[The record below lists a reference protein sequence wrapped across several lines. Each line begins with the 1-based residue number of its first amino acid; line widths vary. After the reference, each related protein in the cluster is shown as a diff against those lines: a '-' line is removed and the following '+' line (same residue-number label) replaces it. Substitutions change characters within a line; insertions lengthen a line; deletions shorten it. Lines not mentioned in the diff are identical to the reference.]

1 MTASLGK
8 FAKVVGIAFGVKKL
22 ISFGA
27 SAIEVASDIQEVQN
41 VVDTA
46 FGSMS
51 YKMEEFANAAVDN
64 FGISKLTAKQTGS
77 TFMAMA
83 SGMNLATDY
92 ASDLAIQLTALSAD
106 MASFYNVEQSVASTA
121 LKSIFTGETETLKQF
136 GVVITEVNLQEYA
149 MSKGIDK
156 TISSMN
162 QQEKVMLR
170 ADYVTE
176 QLALASGDF
185 AKTQDS
191 WANQTRILTERWKE
205 FKSVIGT
212 GLITALTPALQ
223 FLNTFLQRLI
233 DIANAIGTVMSKL
246 FGIKAQKFTSAASTA
261 TDATDSISAG
271 LDGVSGSADKA
282 AKSVKNAQAAFDD
295 IDVLELPDD
304 SSEASG
310 GASGAGID
318 VTTIEDAGSTFD
330 EIQEKIKIL
339 GVSIDDLKKSFSEG
353 WDNGFKTDKLD
364 ETVQNF
370 KDIKEDLIEIFSDDR
385 VQKSYEKFANQL
397 ARTAG
402 TVAGAS
408 ASVAIS
414 VTNGI
419 TGGVKNALDNPIVK
433 EFASNK
439 ISNILNNL
447 TEIFEAI
454 EDVAAA
460 IADVA
465 TAFESPGFKK
475 IIEFFTQ
482 LGIAVGLS
490 RIEDI
495 TGFFKD
501 LIKLNISPF
510 TENAGLLK
518 ENLELLFEII
528 GNLLTPARELLD
540 VFMSNDKD
548 YEDSFIHKALDA
560 LTSVKVAN
568 AESILTNLN
577 AVLSGFAEAT
587 SVAAEGWE
595 SFFDNKDEMLREF
608 GENVG
613 ALFSRESW
621 DERFSAMG
629 ESLAT
634 KFSEMKE
641 QWNISIAS
649 WWTENV
655 VPWFTK
661 EKWENIFDNIKT
673 SLIKKFEQTKSQW
686 AIKIALWWTE
696 NVAPWFTLER
706 WSQLGTNM
714 AQGIGNGFNAIV
726 QRVKEIINGVISEIE
741 SGVNLAIQGVNQLV
755 ALYNSAASKI
765 PNAPQID
772 SISPVNIP
780 RLAQGAVFQGGSP
793 YLAIVND
800 QPAGQT
806 NVETPLST
814 IQEAVQNV
822 IDSKQGFGGGTAQ
835 IILDGQVVGTL
846 LLPYLQSENNR
857 IGATLAIP

>member
-8 FAKVVGIAFGVKKL
+8 FAKVVGIAFGVKQL

-46 FGSMS
+46 FGSMA
-51 YKMEEFANAAVDN
+51 YKMEEFANAAVEN

-136 GVVITEVNLQEYA
+136 GVVMTEVNLQEYA

-223 FLNTFLQRLI
+223 FLNAFLQKLI

-246 FGIKAQKFTSAASTA
+246 FGIKAQKFTSTASAA

-271 LDGVSGSADKA
+271 LDDVSGSADKA

-295 IDVLELPDD
+295 IDVLEINDG
-304 SSEASG
+304 SSDASG
-310 GASGAGID
+310 GSSGSAID
-318 VTTIEDAGSTFD
+318 VTEIEDTGSTFD
-330 EIQEKIKIL
+330 EIQEKVKIL
-339 GVSIDDLKKSFSEG
+339 GVSIDELKKSFSEG
-353 WDNGFKTDKLD
+353 WENGFKTDKLE
-364 ETVQNF
+364 ETKQNI
-370 KDIKEDLIEIFSDDR
+370 KDIKEDLIEIFTDDR
-385 VQKSYEKFANQL
+385 VQKSYDKFANQL

-408 ASVAIS
+408 SSVAIS

-419 TGGVKNALDNPIVK
+419 TGGVKSALDNPIVK
-433 EFASNK
+433 EFASKK
-439 ISNILNNL
+439 ISNILDNL

-454 EDVAAA
+454 EDIASA
-460 IADVA
+460 IAEVA

-475 IIEFFTQ
+475 IIEFFTE
-482 LGIAVGLS
+482 LGIAVDLS
-490 RIEDI
+490 KLEDI

-501 LIKLNISPF
+501 LIQVNIEPF
-510 TENAGLLK
+510 SENAELLG
-518 ENLELLFEII
+518 ENLELVFEII
-528 GNLLTPARELLD
+528 GNLLTPAKELLD
-540 VFMSNDKD
+540 VFMASDKD
-548 YEDSFIHKALDA
+548 YDDSFIHKALDA
-560 LTSVKVAN
+560 LTSAKIQS
-568 AESILTNLN
+568 AEATLKKIN
-577 AVLSGFAEAT
+577 AVLSGFAAAT
-587 SVAAEGWE
+587 SVAADGWNN
-595 SFFDNKDEMLREF
+595 FFENKEEMLNAF
-608 GENVG
+608 GESIG
-613 ALFSRESW
+613 IMFSREVW
-621 DERFSAMG
+621 DA
-629 ESLAT
+629 
-634 KFSEMKE
+634 KFSVIGDSLSAKFTEMRVK
-641 QWNISIAS
+641 WCVDIAS
-649 WWTENV
+649 WWSQNV

-661 EKWENIFDNIKT
+661 EKWTNTFNNIKV
-673 SLIKKFEQTKSQW
+673 SLMNKWEETRSQW
-686 AIKIALWWTE
+686 AMKISAWWNE
-696 NVAPWFTLER
+696 NVAPWFTIQR
-706 WSQLGTNM
+706 WSQLGSNM
-714 AQGIGNGFNAIV
+714 SNGISNGFKSVV
-726 QRVKEIINGVISEIE
+726 QKVADIINNIISIIE
-741 SGVNLAIQGVNQLV
+741 RGINSAIQSVNNLISQ
-755 ALYNSAASKI
+755 YNSIASKI
-765 PNAPQID
+765 PVAPQ
-772 SISPVNIP
+772 VNTIGSVRLP
-780 RLAQGAVFQGGSP
+780 KLAQGAVFQGGSP

-846 LLPYLQSENNR
+846 LLPYLQAENIR